1 MFSKT
6 SDHQALRTV
15 ISEGWEVKE
24 EILHPAC
31 CLELPGPGEGEVEDE
46 AGRPGQ
52 PEFTGTDL
60 QALSGL
66 QLSTDQHLQVR
77 KPPEARAR
85 TTGKRESFPKLT
97 QGQTERVP
105 PPRVGNLFHGAPIT
119 QVALLLQWGNQL
131 WTTCCR
137 GPTERG

>member
-52 PEFTGTDL
+52 LEFTGTDL

-85 TTGKRESFPKLT
+85 TTGKSHSRSSRKARQSVFLHPEW
-97 QGQTERVP
+97 
-105 PPRVGNLFHGAPIT
+105 GNLFHGAPIT
-119 QVALLLQWGNQL
+119 QAALLLQWGN
-131 WTTCCR
+131 
-137 GPTERG
+137 